1 MNKIVIVEDEY
12 RTRIG
17 LKNLIVKLNSNF
29 EIIGD
34 AEDGK
39 EGINIVKNL
48 NPDIVFT
55 DIKMPKIDGL
65 KMIEDIQQMGL
76 SPKFVLLTGF
86 ADFEYAR
93 KALRL
98 GVTDYILKP
107 VSIKKMKILLE
118 KLSKNNK
125 IEEFEGELEYSKIV
139 TNMIQTIHSCYGQNL
154 SLTKFSD
161 KYNLCTEYISSI
173 FSRETGENFTI
184 YLKNYRIEKAK
195 ELLANGED
203 KIYEVASKV
212 GYNDS
217 KYFSRVFKDYTGI
230 SASSFI
236 EQRKINSKE

>member
-1 MNKIVIVEDEY
+1 MKRVVIIEDEY

-17 LKNLIVKLNSNF
+17 IKNLITRLNSNF
-29 EIIGD
+29 DIVGD

-39 EGINIVKNL
+39 EGMNLVIDL

-65 KMIEDIQQMGL
+65 KMIEDIQHVGL
-76 SPKFVLLTGF
+76 NPQFVLLTGF

-118 KLSKNNK
+118 RLSTN
-125 IEEFEGELEYSKIV
+125 IELDECDEVMEYSKIV
-139 TNMIQTIHSCYGQNL
+139 TNMIRTIHSNYGQHL
-154 SLTKFSD
+154 SLTKFSE
-161 KYNLCTEYISSI
+161 KYNLCAEYISSV
-173 FSRETGENFTI
+173 FSKEIGENFSV
-184 YLKNYRIEKAK
+184 YLKNYRMEKAK
-195 ELLANGED
+195 ELLESGED

-212 GYNDS
+212 GYSDA

-230 SASSFI
+230 SASNYI
-236 EQRKINSKE
+236 EKKKINDIN